1 MPARFCHATVA
12 PRLKGPWAL
21 IRTGVPGLALMLA
34 CTLVFAADPDPK
46 ELRVVTDNNYLPFVF
61 IDANGQPAGYSVD
74 WWKLWE
80 RKTGIRVTLQAL
92 PWAEAQRRLL
102 AGEFDVID
110 NLYRTPPREPLYD
123 FTAPYAD
130 LPVNIFV
137 NQDIPA
143 IRTVEDLREFQVGVM
158 AGDACIDRLHQEG
171 IKDLRPYSGYRELIA
186 GALARNVEIFCLDEY
201 PAHYYLAQLNAQK
214 DFRKAFQLYTGK
226 FHRAVRKGNADKLAL
241 VERGAALIDSREDRA
256 LREKWMPPASPD
268 YEPLLRGLKLG
279 LIALAML
286 AGILFIWLRSL
297 RLAVRRQTAALEVTQ
312 MALKERIKEQ
322 ECLHA
327 VFRATESPDKPL
339 GDMVRDIAPLLP
351 PGWQFPEVASAR
363 VELDGESHANGNP
376 RGAVARLTAPVVVGG
391 VRRGE
396 VTVGYTAPRPTAAEG
411 PFLAEERTLI
421 DAIAD
426 RLAGVLRG
434 RDLARSAARRED
446 IFHAIVD
453 QAADSIAVVDPET
466 ARFIEFNDA
475 ACRNLGY
482 TRDEFAAMRIP
493 DIEAGDTE
501 EQVRQTLELLAREG
515 GGFFERR
522 HRHKDG
528 SLRDV
533 RISLRFLER
542 DGRPLMAAI
551 WTDIT
556 ERKQA
561 EMTLRQ
567 TSERLEA
574 MLRALPELMFRVALD
589 GTILDFRSASPK
601 LLYVGPEDFLGK
613 KIGEVLPQTAADTIM
628 AALAAAAATGSHR
641 GATYALPMPGGETW
655 YELSVA
661 RMQDTHPENPELIML
676 CRDITERL
684 NLERQLQRLSLAV
697 EQSVESIAITDLDA
711 RIEYVNEA
719 FVRNTGYTREEA
731 IGQNPRVLHSGK
743 TPQSTYDELWAT
755 LTKGLPWQGEFINRR
770 KDGSEY
776 VEWASISPLHE
787 PDGRV
792 VAYVASKLDITER
805 KQAETALIEARQT
818 AEAASQAKTRFLAHM
833 SHELRTPMN
842 AILGFAQLLEHE
854 ALTEDQR
861 VMVGMM
867 REAGGNLLHIIDD
880 ILDLSKIEA
889 GELVINHEPFSLDPL
904 LDRVERLMG
913 NLAQAKSLHFAVRRL
928 PQSPGTLRGDRHR
941 IEQVLVNLIGNAIK
955 FSEQGEVDLTVS
967 AEPAREGAVRLRF
980 VIRDTGIGIAP
991 DVLGKLFQSFNQG
1004 DASITRRFG
1013 GTGLGLAI
1021 SKHLVEQMGGEIG
1034 ADSLPGQGST
1044 FWFELPLEAEPAAPT
1059 LASGPQAA
1067 APAPLALA
1075 GLRILAVDDN
1085 AINLRMIE
1093 RALTNLGATV
1103 SLAADGETALRQLRD
1118 RPRDVDV
1125 VLMDIQMP
1133 VMDGLAATREIRRDP
1148 RLAALPVI
1156 ALTAGVLPEER
1167 EAARAAGMDDFLT
1180 KPLNL
1185 ADLTATLRRFTE
1197 PSTRNP

>member
-1 MPARFCHATVA
+1 MPTRFRHASAARRPTG
-12 PRLKGPWAL
+12 LWAL
-21 IRTGVPGLALMLA
+21 ICAGLPGLVLILTSTLA
-34 CTLVFAADPDPK
+34 FAADPR
-46 ELRVVTDNNYLPFVF
+46 ELRVVTDNNYPPFAF
-61 IDANGQPAGYSVD
+61 IGATGQPAGYSVD

-80 RKTGIRVTLQAL
+80 QKTGIRVTLQAL

-137 NQDIPA
+137 NQAIPA
-143 IRTVEDLREFQVGVM
+143 IHSVKDLREFQVGVM

-171 IKDLRPYSGYRELIA
+171 VKDLRPYPGYRELIA
-186 GALARNVEIFCLDEY
+186 GALAHNIEIFCLDEH
-201 PAHYYLAQLNAQK
+201 PAHYYLYQAHAQQE
-214 DFRKAFQLYTGK
+214 FREAFRLYTGQ
-226 FHRAVRKGNADKLAL
+226 FHRAVRKGNAGMLAL
-241 VERGAALIDSREDRA
+241 VERGAALIDASEDVA
-256 LREKWMPPASPD
+256 LREKWMPAASPD
-268 YEPLLRGLKLG
+268 YEHLLRGLKLG

-312 MALKERIKEQ
+312 QALKERIKEQ

-327 VFRATESPDKPL
+327 VFRASESLDRPL
-339 GDMVRDIAPLLP
+339 GDLARDVARLLP
-351 PGWQFPEVASAR
+351 PGWQFPEVATAL
-363 VELDGESHANGNP
+363 VELDGESHASGNL
-376 RGAVARLTAPVVVGG
+376 RGAVARLAAPVLVGG

-396 VTVGYTAPRPTAAEG
+396 VTVGYTAPRPIAAEG
-411 PFLAEERTLI
+411 PFLAEERSLI

-453 QAADSIAVVDPET
+453 QAADSIAVIDPET

-482 TRDEFAAMRIP
+482 TREEFAAMRIP
-493 DIEAGDTE
+493 EIEAGDTE

-515 GGFFERR
+515 GGVFERR

-533 RISLRFLER
+533 RISVRFLKRE
-542 DGRPLMAAI
+542 GRQFMAAI
-551 WTDIT
+551 WSDIT

-567 TSERLEA
+567 TTERLEA

-589 GTILDFRSASPK
+589 GTILDFRSASPE

-613 KIGEVLPQTAADTIM
+613 KIGEILPQTAADTIM
-628 AALAAAAATGSHR
+628 AALAAAAAAGSHR
-641 GATYALPMPGGETW
+641 GAIYALPMPGGETW

-661 RMQDTHPENPELIML
+661 RMQDTHSDNPELIML
-676 CRDITERL
+676 CRDITQRL

-719 FVRNTGYTREEA
+719 FVRKTGYTREEA
-731 IGQNPRVLHSGK
+731 LGLNPRVLHSGK

-755 LTKGLPWQGEFINRR
+755 LTQGRPWQGEFINRR

-854 ALTEDQR
+854 ALTEDQS

-889 GELVINHEPFSLDPL
+889 GELVINHAPFSLDPL

-955 FSEQGEVDLTVS
+955 FTEQGEVDLTVS
-967 AEPAREGAVRLRF
+967 AVPAQGAVRLRF

-1118 RPRDVDV
+1118 QPRDVDV

-1133 VMDGLAATREIRRDP
+1133 VMDGLAATRQIRRDP

-1197 PSTRNP
+1197 ASARHP